1 MKQLIK
7 ELDIKNNV
15 FALMFLMTLA
25 VFASCTRSPDPNPI
39 KAVLKSPSPVTVS
52 QGEVAIPTIE
62 GNLIKVNNKLC
73 AVSRGPMDEKTL
85 GTFKGQVAYEGTNP
99 KYQGKTFEFNYCC
112 GMCQK
117 SFPDKFKQDPD
128 GILRFH
134 GLL

>member
-1 MKQLIK
+1 M
-7 ELDIKNNV
+7 KNNA
-15 FALMFLMTLA
+15 FALMILVTL
-25 VFASCTRSPDPNPI
+25 VVLVSCTRSPDPIQP
-39 KAVLKSPSPVTVS
+39 AVKSRPSVTAS
-52 QGEVAIPTIE
+52 QGEIAIPTTE

-85 GTFKGQVAYEGTNP
+85 GAFTGQVAYEGTNP
-99 KYQGKTFEFNYCC
+99 KYQGKIFEFNYCC

-117 SFPDKFKQDPD
+117 SFPDKFKKDPD

>member
-1 MKQLIK
+1 M
-7 ELDIKNNV
+7 KNNV
-15 FALMFLMTLA
+15 FVLITLVILA
-25 VFASCTRSPDPNPI
+25 VLHSCSRSSDSI
-39 KAVLKSPSPVTVS
+39 QPVKQNRSSDAVS
-52 QGEVAIPTIE
+52 QGEVVTPTIE

-112 GMCQK
+112 GMCQNM
-117 SFPDKFKQDPD
+117 FPQKFKKDPD
-128 GILRFH
+128 GILKFH